1 MREGRGALPFRRTTD
16 AAGAKRA
23 QLYHQLPLAN
33 KARKVVNQ
41 ARKAPQAKSM
51 CANLTPF

>member
-1 MREGRGALPFRRTTD
+1 MREDRGALPYRRATN
-16 AAGAKRA
+16 AAGVKRA

-33 KARKVVNQ
+33 KARKAPL
-41 ARKAPQAKSM
+41 ARPM